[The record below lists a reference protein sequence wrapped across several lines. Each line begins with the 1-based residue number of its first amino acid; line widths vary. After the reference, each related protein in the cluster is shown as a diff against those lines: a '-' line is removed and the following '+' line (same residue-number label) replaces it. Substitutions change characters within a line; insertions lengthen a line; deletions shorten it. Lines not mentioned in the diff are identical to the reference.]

1 MRYDA
6 IILGAGISG
15 LTAAHRLSRRNRRIL
30 LLESNDRVGGAI
42 ETMESDGF
50 LIERGPNSLRGTH
63 EFLDLVDE
71 LGIDDE
77 LIAADPRAPAYIYHR
92 NALHAVP
99 MGPAALIGTELLS
112 LRGKMRLLAEPFI
125 SRAEGLG
132 EESIA
137 SFIRRRLGD
146 EVLERIV
153 APFVSGVYAG
163 DAEQLSVQAAM
174 ARLAGFETDSG
185 SIMLGA
191 LRGLLRRK
199 PESEAA
205 RPARS
210 LRRYRLCSFR
220 TGLHRLPQALSASL
234 GNAVMTGARVESV
247 AQLSIPEG
255 EPVFEIEAVRG
266 RDRQVLTTGTLIV
279 ATPAYT
285 ASELTLKLSPG
296 LSALLAEI
304 SYNSLVT
311 APLAW
316 RATQIGRPLDGFGF
330 LAPRN
335 EGLRTLGSIWN
346 STLFPDRSR
355 QGWALLTNFIGGSTD
370 PGAVNLEDG
379 ELRRI
384 ASDDLKRVLGIEG
397 EPLALPLT
405 RYWRA
410 IPQYTIGHAER
421 IEKIRKAV
429 EKVNGLVLIG
439 NYMDGVSLGD
449 CIKHA
454 RDAADHC
461 IDPNRST
468 IGAKRET
475 AREITEQT
483 K

>member
-15 LTAAHRLSRRNRRIL
+15 LTAAHRLSRGNRRIL
-30 LLESNDRVGGAI
+30 LLESDDRVGGAI
-42 ETMESDGF
+42 ETIESDGF
-50 LIERGPNSLRGTH
+50 LIERGPNSLRGTR

-77 LIAADPRAPAYIYHR
+77 LLTADPHAPAYIYHR

-99 MGPAALIGTELLS
+99 MGPAALIGTGLLS
-112 LRGKMRLLAEPFI
+112 LRGKMRLLAEPLI
-125 SRAEGLG
+125 SRAVGLG

-146 EVLERIV
+146 EVLERLV

-163 DAEQLSVQAAM
+163 DADQLSVQAAM
-174 ARLAGFETDSG
+174 ARLAGFETGSG

-234 GNAVMTGARVESV
+234 GNTVMTGVGVERV
-247 AQLSIPEG
+247 AQVSSSDG
-255 EPVFEIEAVRG
+255 KPVFEIEAVRG
-266 RDRQVLTTGTLIV
+266 RDRQVLTAGTLIV
-279 ATPAYT
+279 ATPAYA

-304 SYNSLVT
+304 SYNSIVT
-311 APLAW
+311 VPLAW
-316 RATQIGRPLDGFGF
+316 RETQIGRPLDGFGF

-355 QGWALLTNFIGGSTD
+355 QGWTLLTNFIGGSTD
-370 PGAVNLEDG
+370 ADAVKLEDG

-405 RYWRA
+405 RYRRA

-449 CIKHA
+449 CIKRA

-461 IDPNRST
+461 NDISQREE
-468 IGAKRET
+468 GKR
-475 AREITEQT
+475 I
-483 K
+483 